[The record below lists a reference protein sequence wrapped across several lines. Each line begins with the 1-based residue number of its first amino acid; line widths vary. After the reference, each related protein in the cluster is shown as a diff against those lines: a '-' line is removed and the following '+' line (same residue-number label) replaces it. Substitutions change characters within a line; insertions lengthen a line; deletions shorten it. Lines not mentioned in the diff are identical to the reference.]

1 MQKKKLLMLAGAGV
15 LIGLT
20 AIGIKAASAYL
31 RDTDSVVNQT
41 VVGGNNIE
49 IVEDFI
55 TPDEIKPGMIIH
67 KEVSIK
73 NTGPGSC
80 YVRVS
85 AQFSNSDMEKYCSV
99 DWNMDDFLYEDGY
112 FYYYFPLEAGEE
124 TSSLMTSISV
134 SGELKEE
141 EIQAFSLI
149 VYAESYQAEG
159 FTNYIEAWEHC
170 ERNHP

>member
-1 MQKKKLLMLAGAGV
+1 
-15 LIGLT
+15 
-20 AIGIKAASAYL
+20 
-31 RDTDSVVNQT
+31 
-41 VVGGNNIE
+41 
-49 IVEDFI
+49 
-55 TPDEIKPGMIIH
+55 
-67 KEVSIK
+67 
-73 NTGPGSC
+73 
-80 YVRVS
+80 
-85 AQFSNSDMEKYCSV
+85 MEKYCSV

-149 VYAESYQAEG
+149 VYAESYQADG